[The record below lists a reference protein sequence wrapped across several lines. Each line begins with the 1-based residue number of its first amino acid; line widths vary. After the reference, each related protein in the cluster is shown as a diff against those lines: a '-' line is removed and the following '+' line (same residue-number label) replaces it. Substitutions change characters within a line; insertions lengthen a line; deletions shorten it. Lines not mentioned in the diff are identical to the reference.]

1 MNRMLFQSRYAVCLQ
16 YIEASRS
23 KIIRLLHINFNA
35 GRMMPMMEMCQLF
48 SSNGVFMAI
57 GKLHLLTSLKLFSS
71 ATAKKATFRSHNEVT
86 WLVQFSADGHA
97 KSTRLFLQ
105 GWQYFQ
111 LLLSL

>member
-1 MNRMLFQSRYAVCLQ
+1 MNRMLIQSRYAVCLQ

-35 GRMMPMMEMCQLF
+35 GRMMEMCQLF